1 MLKYGIP
8 NGPEALG
15 LARAGS
21 FWRRRWARS
30 AQASGG
36 GAGLGRPRLLA
47 EALGSVGPGRG
58 GTAGRARR
66 MGVRLKPASFAYHRA
81 GSVPEAIALLAELGD
96 EAKILAGGL
105 SLVPMMNFRLA
116 RPSALVDVTK
126 IPDVAY
132 LRADSGGLR
141 IGALTTHR
149 AIETTTD
156 PAVLAGFGVLPR
168 AARWIGHYPIRARGT
183 FGGSIAH
190 ADPASEW
197 CLLALLL
204 GAQIVL
210 HGPGGQR
217 VVPAE
222 DFLQG
227 YYTTDAAPDE
237 MITEVRFPRP
247 AGRAVLHEFAQRQ
260 GDFAIVAAA
269 AQADIA
275 DGTLRSAGVVVG
287 GVGPLPVRID
297 ASGSAGQPAT
307 SQTWRALGELAAA
320 QVDPP
325 SDTHGSGEYRKRLTA
340 TLVSRAL
347 AQAAGE

>member
-1 MLKYGIP
+1 MVYQM
-8 NGPEALG
+8 
-15 LARAGS
+15 S
-21 FWRRRWARS
+21 
-30 AQASGG
+30 
-36 GAGLGRPRLLA
+36 GRPLA
-47 EALGSVGPGRG
+47 SRGPGL
-58 GTAGRARR
+58 RAERPGASDG
-66 MGVRLKPASFAYHRA
+66 MGVRLKPASFAYYRA
-81 GSVPEAIALLAELGD
+81 GSVPEATALLAELGD

-116 RPSALVDVTK
+116 RPTALVDVTR
-126 IPDVAY
+126 IPDLAY
-132 LRADSGGLR
+132 LRADGAGLR

-156 PAVLAGFGVLPR
+156 PAMLAGWGVLPR

-197 CLLALLL
+197 CLLSLLL

-222 DFLQG
+222 EFLQG

-237 MITEVRFPRP
+237 MITEVWFPRP

-269 AQADIA
+269 VQADIA
-275 DGTLRSAGVVVG
+275 DGALRSD
-287 GVGPLPVRID
+287 RCR
-297 ASGSAGQPAT
+297 SGSIPPGRPA
-307 SQTWRALGELAAA
+307 SPPRARPGKRWGNSRRPRSTR
-320 QVDPP
+320 PP
-325 SDTHGSGEYRKRLTA
+325 TRTA
-340 TLVSRAL
+340 VASTAN
-347 AQAAGE
+347 G